1 MATVSHGKCD
11 TIAIKNH
18 FLITITL
25 QEYSQNISRIIREH
39 SQNISLMFPK
49 V

>member
-1 MATVSHGKCD
+1 MATVSHRKCD
-11 TIAIKNH
+11 TIAIKKS
-18 FLITITL
+18 FLIITL